1 MCVSRSRF
9 FSAQDRNGRA
19 VFCVGPVKC
28 CHCVA
33 DASCHKEHTQTTLC
47 LVSLG
52 LQENTLHFI
61 LFAFSLCSKTCI
73 CFWSFDIAVSNS
85 WSTCSLTRVASH
97 SSVLTWPYHEA
108 AHNLLEWQN
117 QPEAL
122 C

>member
-9 FSAQDRNGRA
+9 SSAQDRNGKA

-28 CHCVA
+28 CRCVA
-33 DASCHKEHTQTTLC
+33 DASCHKEHTQTTLFSFFGITRKHSTFHTLC
-47 LVSLG
+47 LLSAPR
-52 LQENTLHFI
+52 H
-61 LFAFSLCSKTCI
+61 A
-73 CFWSFDIAVSNS
+73 FDIAVSNS
-85 WSTCSLTRVASH
+85 WSTCSLTQVASH

>member
-9 FSAQDRNGRA
+9 SSAQDRNGKA

-28 CHCVA
+28 CRCVA

-61 LFAFSLCSKTCI
+61 LFAFSLLQDMHLILQSQT
-73 CFWSFDIAVSNS
+73 AGV
-85 WSTCSLTRVASH
+85 LVAS
-97 SSVLTWPYHEA
+97 LK
-108 AHNLLEWQN
+108 
-117 QPEAL
+117 
-122 C
+122 